1 MFRWKL
7 LWISYL
13 IKINDENKY
22 RVWYSRDYKNRL
34 SVRQVLLKV
43 RSQDNFITWY
53 FDEIVTIRKENDAE
67 SVKVSLDDWW
77 VSWGTG
83 SLIPWTRKF
92 RWNLYPCRENLNLKN
107 DIYGYFYCKTFDFY
121 RESNDQLIC
130 SRMTASAKMLTAIL
144 EQISF
149 TIDSR

>member
-43 RSQDNFITWY
+43 RSQDNFIIWY
-53 FDEIVTIRKENDAE
+53 FDEMVTIRNENDTE
-67 SVKVSLDDWW
+67 SVKVSLVDWW
-77 VSWGTG
+77 VCWGTG

-92 RWNLYPCRENLNLKN
+92 RWNFFPCRENLNLKN

-121 RESNDQLIC
+121 RESIVKLIC
-130 SRMTASAKMLTAIL
+130 SRIAVSVFAEPAIL
-144 EQISF
+144 EQMSWSF
-149 TIDSR
+149 DSR